1 MLQKR
6 QNIDLYLLQYKI
18 LTKQVHSQVSMV
30 FDDFFEMLWINR
42 SKQKTIQINKVGYL
56 KHLNI
61 L

>member
-30 FDDFFEMLWINR
+30 FDDFFEML
-42 SKQKTIQINKVGYL
+42 
-56 KHLNI
+56 
-61 L
+61 

>member
-6 QNIDLYLLQYKI
+6 QNIDLYPLQYKI

-42 SKQKTIQINKVGYL
+42 SKQKTIQIKKVGYL